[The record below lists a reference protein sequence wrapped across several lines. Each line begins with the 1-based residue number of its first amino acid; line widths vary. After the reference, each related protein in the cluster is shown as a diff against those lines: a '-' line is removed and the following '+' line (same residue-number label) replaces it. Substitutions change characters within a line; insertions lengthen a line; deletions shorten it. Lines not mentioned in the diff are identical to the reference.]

1 MLFCVGMFRLL
12 PVFMSQPFSRSHAN
26 RRVPPMSIPLPL
38 SIFASSPTRM
48 SVLLALTASANS
60 TLGAC
65 ASSCLCCSSTLD
77 LSQFIA
83 AKVICSGVID
93 SCPAM

>member
-1 MLFCVGMFRLL
+1 MFRLL
-12 PVFMSQPFSRSHAN
+12 PVLHEPTVLAQPREQARTAHVNPIALEYLRQLAN
-26 RRVPPMSIPLPL
+26 QNVR
-38 SIFASSPTRM
+38 
-48 SVLLALTASANS
+48 LTGAHRIREQD
-60 TLGAC
+60 LGAC
-65 ASSCLCCSSTLD
+65 ASSCLFCSSTFD